1 MTKSP
6 KSINPVLSVVILNF
20 NTGDYLQKCLQSISQ
35 SDLASQKYE
44 VIVVDNAS
52 ADQSINLAKSDSIKI
67 QNLKFKILDTNLGFA
82 AGNNRALPLLSPSS
96 KFVLFLNPDTT
107 IEPQT
112 FSKMLTFFQENPKVD
127 ATTCYLK
134 FALTGKLQPECHRN
148 FPTPLAAL
156 LHFTG
161 ISSRA
166 YFMEYLDYSKIQ
178 KINACSG
185 AFLMIKRSVG
195 DSINWWNE
203 KYFYYGEDLDLCYKL
218 RQKGYSLY
226 FYPFTQVTHYQGIS
240 SGIIKKTQN
249 VSTASPKTRLRITLA
264 STEAMRIFYQ
274 ENLVDKYPPIVGFFV
289 MSGIKLLEL
298 LRIFKAKYL

>member
-1 MTKSP
+1 MIKSP

-20 NTGDYLQKCLQSISQ
+20 NTGDYLQKCLQSIRL
-35 SDLASQKYE
+35 SDLDSKKYE
-44 VIVVDNAS
+44 IIVIDNAS
-52 ADQSINLAKSDSIKI
+52 SDQSISLAKKVSLLNTKY
-67 QNLKFKILDTNLGFA
+67 LILNTNLGFA
-82 AGNNRALPLLSPSS
+82 AGNNRALSILSPSS

-107 IEPQT
+107 VEPQT

-127 ATTCYLK
+127 AATCYLK
-134 FALTGKLQPECHRN
+134 FALTGKLQPECHRD
-148 FPTPLAAL
+148 FPTPLTAM

-218 RQKGYSLY
+218 RQKGYSFY

-240 SGIIKKTQN
+240 SGIIKETQN
-249 VSTASPKTRLRITLA
+249 ISTASPQTRLRIALA

-274 ENLVDKYPPIVGFFV
+274 ENLMNKYSPPVRFIVL
-289 MSGIKLLEL
+289 SGIKLLEL
-298 LRIFKAKYL
+298 LRIFKAKCL

>member
-1 MTKSP
+1 MTKSL
-6 KSINPVLSVVILNF
+6 KSINPIFSVVILNF
-20 NTGDYLQKCLQSISQ
+20 NTGDYLQKCLQSISL
-35 SDLASQKYE
+35 SELASQKYE

-52 ADQSINLAKSDSIKI
+52 ADTSISLAKKI
-67 QNLKFKILDTNLGFA
+67 PLLNTKYLILNTNLGFA
-82 AGNNRALPLLSPSS
+82 TGNNRALSILSPSS

-107 IEPQT
+107 VEPQT
-112 FSKMLTFFQENPKVD
+112 FSKMLTFFQENKKID
-127 ATTCYLK
+127 AATCYLK
-134 FALTGKLQPECHRN
+134 FALTGKLQPECHRD

-240 SGIIKKTQN
+240 SGIIKKTQD
-249 VSTASPKTRLRITLA
+249 VSTASSQTRLRITLA

-274 ENLVDKYPPIVGFFV
+274 ENLIDKYHPIVGFFV

-298 LRIFKAKYL
+298 LRIFKAKYLC